1 MLHFITAEKIH
12 NGKQFLSDQ
21 QVLVIDDEG
30 TLVDIIRKEQVEET
44 HVKIYQGILCP
55 GFINAHC
62 HLELSHLK
70 DQIPEQTGIVD
81 FAGNVVSTRQK
92 FSPEQIEEAAR
103 KADQLMWKNGIVAV
117 GDICNTN
124 HTIDIKSKSNMF
136 YHSFIELIGLN
147 PEKSEPI
154 FSSGKQLLAE
164 FKEKKLSASLAPH
177 APYSVST
184 ELMNLIA
191 GEKRICS
198 IHNQE
203 SEEENKF
210 FKNKSGDF
218 LKLYHRLN
226 LSIDYFQPT
235 GKTSLQ
241 SYLPNINWKQ
251 NLLLVHNTFTSEEDI
266 ELAENINHH
275 LFWCLCPNANLYIEN
290 KLPQL
295 TLFKNKNL
303 KMCIGTDSLASNKT
317 LDILSEIKTLSK
329 HFSEIELEEILT
341 WATYNG
347 AEFLGIHNQY
357 GTFEK
362 NKKPGIN
369 WINLHQDKAEI
380 SRLF

>member
-12 NGKQFLSDQ
+12 DGKRFLSDQ
-21 QVLVIDDEG
+21 QVLVIEDDG
-30 TLVDIIRKEQVEET
+30 TIQDIVRKEQVEEA
-44 HVKIYQGILCP
+44 HIKIYQGVLCP
-55 GFINAHC
+55 GFINVHC

-70 DQIPEQTGIVD
+70 DRIPEQTGIVD
-81 FAGNVVSTRQK
+81 FASNIVSTRQK
-92 FSPEQIEEAAR
+92 FSLEQVQEAAL

-124 HTIDIKSKSNMF
+124 QTIDIKSKSNIF

-147 PEKSEPI
+147 PEKHKSI
-154 FSSGKQLLAE
+154 FSSGKQLLEE

-177 APYSVST
+177 APYSVSI

-191 GEKRICS
+191 GEKKVS
-198 IHNQE
+198 TIHNQE

-210 FKNKSGDF
+210 FQNKSGDF
-218 LKLYHRLN
+218 LKLYQQLN
-226 LSIDYFQPT
+226 LPIDDFQPT

-241 SYLPNINWKQ
+241 TYLSNTNWEQ

-266 ELAENINHH
+266 EFAQNVNRQ

-290 KLPQL
+290 KLPRVA
-295 TLFKNKNL
+295 LFKNKNL

-341 WATYNG
+341 WATHNG
-347 AEFLGIHNQY
+347 AEFLGIQNHY

-369 WINLHQDKAEI
+369 FIHLDQENPEI
-380 SRLF
+380 LKLF